1 VEPAPDT
8 RRQLGQ
14 IMVDEGFLTETQ
26 LLDALAEQN
35 RTGTPLGKVLVDLGF
50 VSPGA
55 VANALAEQHGGLLR
69 TEYGTSAGLREMASR
84 APIRT
89 DAQPALPVPA
99 SPPPPAPVAATPP
112 SAPPL
117 GAGLRLAGA
126 EPQAAPQQQV
136 VQPPAP
142 PAPEPQPVAPEPV
155 AAAPEP
161 VAPEPVAPEPVAPEP
176 VAPQPVAPEPVAVAP
191 EPAPQPDPAHA
202 ERIQELESKL
212 HAVLTERNSLAQ
224 NLNELQ
230 ARLNEAAQAHE
241 AGVAAEV
248 QERVGS
254 LEAQL
259 QAATAQREELERAQ
273 EHASG
278 RVAEL
283 ERQLSETDGGRQA
296 LEAELEGLRA
306 VAAGRDEA
314 LGRIAA
320 LEAELEELRSRA
332 AEDHSGDLHELTQA
346 REAAEERAR
355 ALEHDLGQ
363 LREQAG
369 ALQAELDAAR
379 EQASNVDH
387 TLAEKVSGLEASL
400 EALTAER
407 DSALARAAELE
418 QSSTPDDGLTAHIS
432 SLEERVQALTTE
444 RDDALA
450 RLRDAAT
457 PFAGSNAEVADLRKQ
472 LAARERRLAES
483 VGEIAKM
490 NREHRAL
497 LQLVERQF
505 QLEETTTSV
514 PEPRNE
520 AAHVLFVPAAS
531 GYTLV
536 EREGIAPEAGDVV
549 EVEGE
554 RFVVR
559 RHGPSPL
566 PGPRRRC
573 AYLERA

>member
-14 IMVDEGFLTETQ
+14 IMVDEGFLTEAQ

-89 DAQPALPVPA
+89 EAQPALPVPA
-99 SPPPPAPVAATPP
+99 SPPPAPAAPAETPP
-112 SAPPL
+112 APPL

-126 EPQAAPQQQV
+126 EPEPAAVPQPLAEPPAVAAPV
-136 VQPPAP
+136 PTPVPA
-142 PAPEPQPVAPEPV
+142 APEPV

-161 VAPEPVAPEPVAPEP
+161 QPAPPAPEPV
-176 VAPQPVAPEPVAVAP
+176 QPAAA
-191 EPAPQPDPAHA
+191 QPDPAQA

-224 NLNELQ
+224 SLNELQ
-230 ARLNEAAQAHE
+230 ARLNDAAQAHE

-248 QERVGS
+248 QERIGA

-259 QAATAQREELERAQ
+259 QAAAVQREELERAQ
-273 EHASG
+273 QHAAE
-278 RVAEL
+278 RVGEL
-283 ERQLSETDGGRQA
+283 ERQLNETSDGRQS
-296 LEAELEGLRA
+296 LEAELEELRT
-306 VAAGRDEA
+306 AAAARDEA
-314 LGRIAA
+314 LGRIAG
-320 LEAELEELRSRA
+320 LEAELAELHSRP
-332 AEDHSGDLHELTQA
+332 AEDHSGDLHELEQS
-346 REAAEERAR
+346 RDAAEERAR
-355 ALEHDLGQ
+355 ALEHDLDQ
-363 LREQAG
+363 LRDQAG
-369 ALQAELDAAR
+369 SLQSELDTLR
-379 EQASNVDH
+379 EQASNHDDTV
-387 TLAEKVSGLEASL
+387 AEKVSGLEASL
-400 EALTAER
+400 EARTAER

-418 QSSTPDDGLTAHIS
+418 RSSGPDEGLAAQIS
-432 SLEERVQALTTE
+432 SLEDRVQGLTAE

-450 RLRDAAT
+450 RLRDSST
-457 PFAGSNAEVADLRKQ
+457 PFAGSNAEVAELRKQ

-505 QLEETTTSV
+505 QFEETTTSV

-549 EVEGE
+549 DVDGE